1 MTSAVDA
8 LLVLYASLPPDEQDE
23 AFTQLRERRLETQG
37 TAEREMEPYL
47 QSLRRVTE
55 AVGHV
60 PGVAEYKEISAV
72 LISEGEDIE
81 PFSRLYRFF
90 DKSWDRAKEALKL
103 SGDTSTKAIEARFAH
118 RRIGK
123 PVRYSENA
131 LREALAKCVEHFG
144 RVPNS
149 SEYSW
154 WREYQLELLKA
165 QGEKNPA
172 LPTDGPYRDRWGGW
186 EAALAH
192 FGYTPDEI
200 AHRLARKEQVF
211 YSEADPYLP
220 DDLPVAELGV
230 IESDAELGTMPLSPV
245 EAEAVRETYE
255 AFPKRTRYVLTARY
269 ALAGERKRILREVGE
284 SLGLHLSRIQQL
296 QIYALDALVESVG
309 EKKHARAGLRADVIE
324 SLRLMSN
331 ASPHEPETETD
342 SN

>member
-23 AFTQLRERRLETQG
+23 AFTQLRQRRLETQG

-60 PGVAEYKEISAV
+60 PGVAEYKEVSAV

-90 DKSWDRAKEALKL
+90 DKSWDRAKEALEL

-131 LREALAKCVEHFG
+131 LREALAKCVKHFG

-154 WREYQLELLKA
+154 WREHQLELLKA

-172 LPTDGPYRDRWGGW
+172 LPTDGPYRDRWKSW
-186 EAALAH
+186 EGALAH

-200 AHRLARKEQVF
+200 AHRLARKEEVF

-220 DDLPVAELGV
+220 DDLPVAELTSGADV
-230 IESDAELGTMPLSPV
+230 PLSEQ
-245 EAEAVRETYE
+245 EAEAVREAYE
-255 AFPKRTRYVLTARY
+255 AFPRRTRYVLTVRY
-269 ALAGERKRILREVGE
+269 ELGGEKKRVLREVGE

-296 QIYALDALVESVG
+296 QLYALDSLVEAVG

-324 SLRLMSN
+324 TLRTL
-331 ASPHEPETETD
+331 AL
-342 SN
+342 